1 MRIFQ
6 RFEYTK
12 PVVKL
17 GEGAFSQ
24 AYRVKEI
31 SSGQSFALKVIEL
44 SQLEPEE
51 MINFEKEIEI

>member
-24 AYRVKEI
+24 VYRVKEI

-51 MINFEKEIEI
+51 MVNFEKEIEI